1 MTAAYPVEGDERR
14 EGRPILLVEDN
25 PDDEL
30 LTLRALSRAHVQNP
44 VVVARDG
51 PQALEY
57 LGEGSPP
64 AAGSKLP
71 ALVLLDLKLPK
82 IDGLEVLKRLRDEP
96 RTRPVPVIVLTS
108 SSEERD
114 LVETSGLGANG
125 CIGKPVDSAELTD
138 VVGQLGFSWLL
149 LIEPARVP
157 G

>member
-30 LTLRALSRAHVQNP
+30 LTLRALSTAHVQNP

-64 AAGSKLP
+64 AAGSKRRST
-71 ALVLLDLKLPK
+71 
-82 IDGLEVLKRLRDEP
+82 GSR
-96 RTRPVPVIVLTS
+96 
-108 SSEERD
+108 
-114 LVETSGLGANG
+114 
-125 CIGKPVDSAELTD
+125 C
-138 VVGQLGFSWLL
+138 
-149 LIEPARVP
+149 
-157 G
+157 